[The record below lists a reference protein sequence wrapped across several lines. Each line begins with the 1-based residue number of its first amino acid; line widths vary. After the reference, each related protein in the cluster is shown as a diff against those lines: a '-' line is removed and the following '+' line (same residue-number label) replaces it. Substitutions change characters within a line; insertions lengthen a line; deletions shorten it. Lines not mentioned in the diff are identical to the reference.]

1 MGLRPYQ
8 QEACDAIL
16 GEWKKGN
23 RKTLLVLPT
32 GTGKTVVFSKVA
44 EDRVRNGQR
53 VLILAHRG
61 ELLEQAEAKIQS
73 FTGLGCALEKA
84 EVTSLDSFYRI
95 TVGSVQ
101 TMMRQSR
108 LMDFPSDFFG
118 TIIVDESHHI
128 LAQSYQNVL
137 NHFPAADVL
146 GVTATPDRSDR
157 KNLGAFFD
165 SLAYEY
171 TLPQAIKEGY
181 LCRITAQTIPLNID
195 ISRVGTSAGDYKAGE
210 LGEALDPYLERIA
223 DEMLKYCRDRKT
235 VVFLPLVA
243 TARKFKQ
250 ILQSKGFSAA
260 EVNGTSKDRSE
271 VLQDFEAGQ
280 YKVLCNAMLLT
291 EGWDCP
297 SVDCIICLRATKS
310 RSLYCQ
316 IVGRGLRPSQGK
328 SDCLLLDFLWQTEK
342 HELVRP
348 AHLIAKSEEVAGRM
362 TEKLTQGG
370 VFDLE
375 DVEKEAQQDV
385 IAEREMALAAE
396 LKAMRH
402 RRAKLVDPLQYE
414 MSIMDEDLANWQPS
428 FVWEM
433 GPASEKQLKTLE
445 KFGIYT
451 EAVENAG
458 KASMLL
464 DRLIKRKES
473 GLTTPKQIRFLE
485 NKGFKH
491 VGTWSFNAATTMIGR
506 IALNH
511 WMIPSGINPE
521 TYQPEV

>member
-118 TIIVDESHHI
+118 TIIVVESHHI

-157 KNLGAFFD
+157 KNLGVFFD

-195 ISRVGTSAGDYKAGE
+195 ISRVGTSAGDYKTGE

>member
-1 MGLRPYQ
+1 M
-8 QEACDAIL
+8 
-16 GEWKKGN
+16 
-23 RKTLLVLPT
+23 
-32 GTGKTVVFSKVA
+32 
-44 EDRVRNGQR
+44 
-53 VLILAHRG
+53 
-61 ELLEQAEAKIQS
+61 
-73 FTGLGCALEKA
+73 
-84 EVTSLDSFYRI
+84 
-95 TVGSVQ
+95 
-101 TMMRQSR
+101 
-108 LMDFPSDFFG
+108 
-118 TIIVDESHHI
+118 
-128 LAQSYQNVL
+128 
-137 NHFPAADVL
+137 
-146 GVTATPDRSDR
+146 
-157 KNLGAFFD
+157 
-165 SLAYEY
+165 
-171 TLPQAIKEGY
+171 
-181 LCRITAQTIPLNID
+181 
-195 ISRVGTSAGDYKAGE
+195 
-210 LGEALDPYLERIA
+210 
-223 DEMLKYCRDRKT
+223 
-235 VVFLPLVA
+235 
-243 TARKFKQ
+243 
-250 ILQSKGFSAA
+250 
-260 EVNGTSKDRSE
+260 
-271 VLQDFEAGQ
+271 
-280 YKVLCNAMLLT
+280 
-291 EGWDCP
+291 
-297 SVDCIICLRATKS
+297 DCIICLRATKS

>member
-1 MGLRPYQ
+1 M
-8 QEACDAIL
+8 
-16 GEWKKGN
+16 
-23 RKTLLVLPT
+23 
-32 GTGKTVVFSKVA
+32 
-44 EDRVRNGQR
+44 
-53 VLILAHRG
+53 
-61 ELLEQAEAKIQS
+61 LEQAEAKIQS

-118 TIIVDESHHI
+118 TII

-157 KNLGAFFD
+157 KNLGVFFD

>member
-1 MGLRPYQ
+1 M
-8 QEACDAIL
+8 
-16 GEWKKGN
+16 
-23 RKTLLVLPT
+23 
-32 GTGKTVVFSKVA
+32 
-44 EDRVRNGQR
+44 
-53 VLILAHRG
+53 
-61 ELLEQAEAKIQS
+61 
-73 FTGLGCALEKA
+73 
-84 EVTSLDSFYRI
+84 
-95 TVGSVQ
+95 
-101 TMMRQSR
+101 
-108 LMDFPSDFFG
+108 
-118 TIIVDESHHI
+118 
-128 LAQSYQNVL
+128 
-137 NHFPAADVL
+137 
-146 GVTATPDRSDR
+146 
-157 KNLGAFFD
+157 
-165 SLAYEY
+165 
-171 TLPQAIKEGY
+171 PQAIKEGY

-195 ISRVGTSAGDYKAGE
+195 ISRVGTSAGDYKTGE

>member
-157 KNLGAFFD
+157 KNLGVFFD

-195 ISRVGTSAGDYKAGE
+195 ISRVGTSAGDYKTGE

-235 VVFLPLVA
+235 VVFCLWWPRPGNL
-243 TARKFKQ
+243 
-250 ILQSKGFSAA
+250 
-260 EVNGTSKDRSE
+260 NRSCK
-271 VLQDFEAGQ
+271 A
-280 YKVLCNAMLLT
+280 KVLV
-291 EGWDCP
+291 P
-297 SVDCIICLRATKS
+297 QK
-310 RSLYCQ
+310 
-316 IVGRGLRPSQGK
+316 
-328 SDCLLLDFLWQTEK
+328 
-342 HELVRP
+342 
-348 AHLIAKSEEVAGRM
+348 
-362 TEKLTQGG
+362 
-370 VFDLE
+370 
-375 DVEKEAQQDV
+375 
-385 IAEREMALAAE
+385 
-396 LKAMRH
+396 
-402 RRAKLVDPLQYE
+402 
-414 MSIMDEDLANWQPS
+414 
-428 FVWEM
+428 
-433 GPASEKQLKTLE
+433 
-445 KFGIYT
+445 
-451 EAVENAG
+451 
-458 KASMLL
+458 
-464 DRLIKRKES
+464 
-473 GLTTPKQIRFLE
+473 
-485 NKGFKH
+485 
-491 VGTWSFNAATTMIGR
+491 
-506 IALNH
+506 
-511 WMIPSGINPE
+511 
-521 TYQPEV
+521 

>member
-1 MGLRPYQ
+1 M
-8 QEACDAIL
+8 
-16 GEWKKGN
+16 
-23 RKTLLVLPT
+23 
-32 GTGKTVVFSKVA
+32 
-44 EDRVRNGQR
+44 
-53 VLILAHRG
+53 
-61 ELLEQAEAKIQS
+61 
-73 FTGLGCALEKA
+73 
-84 EVTSLDSFYRI
+84 
-95 TVGSVQ
+95 
-101 TMMRQSR
+101 
-108 LMDFPSDFFG
+108 
-118 TIIVDESHHI
+118 
-128 LAQSYQNVL
+128 
-137 NHFPAADVL
+137 
-146 GVTATPDRSDR
+146 
-157 KNLGAFFD
+157 
-165 SLAYEY
+165 
-171 TLPQAIKEGY
+171 
-181 LCRITAQTIPLNID
+181 
-195 ISRVGTSAGDYKAGE
+195 
-210 LGEALDPYLERIA
+210 GEALDPYLERIA

-396 LKAMRH
+396 LKAMRIRCSMRCASWMRTWRTGSH
-402 RRAKLVDPLQYE
+402 RSYGRWDPH
-414 MSIMDEDLANWQPS
+414 
-428 FVWEM
+428 
-433 GPASEKQLKTLE
+433 
-445 KFGIYT
+445 
-451 EAVENAG
+451 
-458 KASMLL
+458 
-464 DRLIKRKES
+464 
-473 GLTTPKQIRFLE
+473 PK
-485 NKGFKH
+485 N
-491 VGTWSFNAATTMIGR
+491 S
-506 IALNH
+506 
-511 WMIPSGINPE
+511 
-521 TYQPEV
+521 